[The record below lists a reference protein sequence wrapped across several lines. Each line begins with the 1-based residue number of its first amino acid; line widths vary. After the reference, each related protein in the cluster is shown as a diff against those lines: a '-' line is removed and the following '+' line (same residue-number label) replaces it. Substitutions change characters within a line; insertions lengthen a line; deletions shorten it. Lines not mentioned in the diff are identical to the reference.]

1 MKHKWGDCCMEDKL
15 AFTVEDITKLM
26 THCRDVGVSEF
37 HGGGVKFSL
46 VNDPLIRA
54 SAQENVPAVI
64 PTRDFDQLL
73 IEDPRAYE
81 EAMREID

>member
-1 MKHKWGDCCMEDKL
+1 MEGAL
-15 AFTVEDITKLM
+15 RFTVEDITKLM
-26 THCRDVGVSEF
+26 THCRDAGVSEF

-54 SAQENVPAVI
+54 SAQNNAPAVI
-64 PTRDFDQLL
+64 PTKDLDQLL